1 MCLWETL
8 YSPSKEALHSEFYL
22 FTHTLFA
29 DKPSSS
35 KLFCLCSESKEWI
48 TVLIKVSV
56 LYLCYFSSY
65 TCMVNKELKIG
76 HRLSSLVFGDYPRY
90 KKVLNIP
97 SSSVFWLIF
106 TCPSRFF
113 FKSLSKLNADHK
125 INWIVMFA
133 QCIIRNRREVRPL
146 ATLAFFLA

>member
-8 YSPSKEALHSEFYL
+8 YSPSKEALQGEFYL

-35 KLFCLCSESKEWI
+35 KLFCLCSESKGWI
-48 TVLIKVSV
+48 TILIKVSV

-65 TCMVNKELKIG
+65 SWLVNKELKIG
-76 HRLSSLVFGDYPRY
+76 PRLSSLVFGPLY
-90 KKVLNIP
+90 KKVLNIL

-106 TCPSRFF
+106 TRPSMFF
-113 FKSLSKLNADHK
+113 FKSLSKLNANHK
-125 INWIVMFA
+125 TNWIVMFA
-133 QCIIRNRREVRPL
+133 QCITRNRREVRPL